1 MTLQLNGIWWLLLT
15 LGPLLFLQRRLHREI
30 QAILLLITRRMDL
43 TLALFSLIFLPGVLV
58 HEVSHYLMARLLGV
72 RTGRFSIFPQPLQ
85 DGRLQMG
92 YVETARTDLVRDAL
106 IGAAPFFAGGLIVTY
121 VGLIRMGLY
130 DFWQV
135 VLSAEAPTIAQNLLS
150 LPKQADFWVW
160 FYIVFTVSST
170 MLPSAS
176 DRRAWLPLGIGLALL
191 FLVSILV
198 GAGPWLLE
206 NASEPFNLMMSAL
219 ATVMGISAVVHLI
232 LWIPTGLLHL
242 TLSRITG
249 YEVS

>member
-106 IGAAPFFAGGLIVTY
+106 IGAAPFFTGGLIVTY

-249 YEVS
+249 YEVT